1 VSVGPEDPKWGQASF
16 PDGESPERP
25 VQVASIP
32 APLAIEDLLSAILRF
47 GVYACVGLVGLG
59 ITLSFLRHPEYLTS
73 GEELHRVLTAP
84 GPRTLLEILES
95 ARIAQGRGFVML
107 GILVMIATPVF
118 RVAASLI
125 AFRQQRDRTYT
136 WISATVL
143 GLLLLSVVLGQ
154 AHG

>member
-1 VSVGPEDPKWGQASF
+1 MNTPPPVPPEKDVAQAA
-16 PDGESPERP
+16 
-25 VQVASIP
+25 VVP
-32 APLAIEDLLSAILRF
+32 ARAITHPLAIEDLLSAVLRF

-59 ITLSFLRHPEYLTS
+59 VVLSFVRHPEYVS
-73 GEELHRVLTAP
+73 SSDELQQVLTAP
-84 GPRTLLEILES
+84 APRTLLEILES

-118 RVAASLI
+118 RVALSLI

-143 GLLLLSVVLGQ
+143 ALLLLSVVLGQ